1 MVVLPDTFPM
11 LEVKTLSKHFGGVRA
26 VDGLDLRVER
36 GEIFGLI
43 GPNGSGKS
51 TLVNVICGV
60 LQPTSGEILF
70 EGRSLDGQAPSARLR
85 TGIARTFQNIRL
97 FGGLT
102 VWQNLWVAGNSTED
116 IRSQSIVSRWI
127 GTSTRLKREIE
138 VMLEFSDLADKAD
151 VLASNLAFGEQRRLE
166 LARAI
171 AAKPRLLLLDEP
183 AAGMNQAEVGELE
196 KRLRSLRKQG
206 MTIVLVEHV
215 MQLVM
220 GVTDRIAVLN
230 FGSKIAEDTPENIQQ
245 DKAVQTAY
253 LGQSDES

>member
-1 MVVLPDTFPM
+1 MDWHQYQT
-11 LEVKTLSKHFGGVRA
+11 KK
-26 VDGLDLRVER
+26 
-36 GEIFGLI
+36 
-43 GPNGSGKS
+43 
-51 TLVNVICGV
+51 
-60 LQPTSGEILF
+60 
-70 EGRSLDGQAPSARLR
+70 
-85 TGIARTFQNIRL
+85 
-97 FGGLT
+97 
-102 VWQNLWVAGNSTED
+102 
-116 IRSQSIVSRWI
+116 
-127 GTSTRLKREIE
+127 EIE

-230 FGSKIAEDTPENIQQ
+230 FGSKIAEGTPENIQQ